1 MKKVIINIEL
11 AIDLESS
18 ELTLDTISL
27 KGTEEDIQTVKL
39 LYGELIE
46 SIAET
51 VMNSELQK
59 KPS

>member
-51 VMNSELQK
+51 VMNSEL
-59 KPS
+59 

>member
-1 MKKVIINIEL
+1 MKKVSINIGL
-11 AIDLESS
+11 VIDLESS

-27 KGTEEDIQTVKL
+27 KGKKEDIKTVKL

-51 VMNSELQK
+51 IINSDL
-59 KPS
+59 